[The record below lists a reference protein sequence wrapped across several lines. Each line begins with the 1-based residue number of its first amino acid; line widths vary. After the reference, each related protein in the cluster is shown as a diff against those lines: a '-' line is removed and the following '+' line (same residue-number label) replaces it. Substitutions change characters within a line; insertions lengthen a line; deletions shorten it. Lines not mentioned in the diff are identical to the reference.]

1 MKLISAMLC
10 SMTAMGFYTAVCAA
24 SMAAD
29 VSPIKPKQTLDA
41 AVNKGIILYFRTI
54 NYSSTICTDPRISAD
69 AELITSGASLYN
81 DPQADANWMEQQKKA
96 GNCWQQPPN
105 LRFTVTQAYPVYL
118 NNATVTWVVGVKVP
132 VTDQVIGYVPIDQIQ
147 LIPIATL

>member
-1 MKLISAMLC
+1 MKLIPAMLYC
-10 SMTAMGFYTAVCAA
+10 MAAASFYTSVRAA
-24 SMAAD
+24 TLPAEIS
-29 VSPIKPKQTLDA
+29 SIKPKQILDA
-41 AVNKGIILYFRTI
+41 SVNKGLTLYFRTI

-69 AELITSGASLYN
+69 AELITTGASLYN
-81 DPQADANWMEQQKKA
+81 DPQADANWMEQQKKV

-118 NNATVTWVVGVKVP
+118 NNATATWVVGVKVP
-132 VTDQVIGYVPIDQIQ
+132 VTDKVIGYIPIDQIQ